1 MNTHKQD
8 FQNMVKKNK
17 MTILDT
23 LEGCEFKKG
32 DIVTFTN
39 EFGVSFQD
47 REILGFTEPNEYG
60 RCVYLD
66 NSSYWFP
73 VKLKELKKQ

>member
-1 MNTHKQD
+1 MATHKHD
-8 FQNMVKKNK
+8 FQAMVKKHN

-39 EFGVSFQD
+39 EFGVSFPN
-47 REILGFTEPNEYG
+47 REILGFQEPNEYG

-73 VKLKELKKQ
+73 VRIKDLKKQ